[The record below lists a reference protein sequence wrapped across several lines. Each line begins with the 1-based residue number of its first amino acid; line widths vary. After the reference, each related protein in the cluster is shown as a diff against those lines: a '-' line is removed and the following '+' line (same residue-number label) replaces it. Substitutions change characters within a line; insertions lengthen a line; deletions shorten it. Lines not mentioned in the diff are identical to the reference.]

1 MDIYVLD
8 KNFNRIHIIDQY
20 KSLIWANRYNEIG
33 DCELMINATVDNW
46 FIFKDGIYL
55 TRSDDDMTCRIEK
68 INIKTDLENGNFI
81 IINGYDI
88 KNILK
93 QRIIWKQT
101 NFIGLAEDY
110 IRKLI
115 EEAIISPELEI
126 RKISNFV
133 LDDKANFIEELQQQV
148 AYDNLQEKI
157 TEICKKYEWGYKVY
171 IGNNLIRFKLY
182 KGVDRTDY
190 VVFSEDY
197 ENLANTEYIE
207 DKSNMRNVAL
217 IAGEGEGVERTTAIT
232 GDKSGLERYEVYVD
246 ASDLSKKI
254 EYEDLKNTYK
264 NGEEKT
270 IGGKIYYVVNGVNIA
285 ILTKEDDYTNVE
297 LLDDI
302 YINNLIS
309 KGNETLAQYCNTK
322 TFNGN
327 VEAKLTY
334 EYKKDYF
341 LGDIVSVRNQFG
353 ISIKARIVEIIE
365 VDDDNGYSIEPKF
378 EYMEVN

>member
-81 IINGYDI
+81 IIDGYDI

>member
-197 ENLANTEYIE
+197 ENLADTEYIE

>member
-101 NFIGLAEDY
+101 NFNGLAENY

-171 IGNNLIRFKLY
+171 IDNNLIRFKLY

-197 ENLANTEYIE
+197 ENLADTEYIE